1 MLPIARIY
9 ASVLVLLLLVNN
21 TSSFA
26 SSAKAVSSG
35 KLDDG
40 GAAGLSF
47 TTGAEQPLG
56 DILILDHLNINHEQ
70 GRHDWLKAFYFDF
83 LGCVV
88 DPRKEENL
96 LKGRKTLWANIG
108 AQQFHLPEGK
118 DAQVLEGVV
127 TLAFPD
133 ISAIVEK
140 CEVVKE
146 LLKGSKF
153 KMQRATDRLI
163 VTDPWGSR
171 FHLVRG
177 QYRDERGEQDGG
189 TSAGLA
195 LQDLTFYTPP
205 RSNIAGIAR
214 FYQHVLNAP
223 ILQVNDYCCVVSVG
237 PLQTLTFELHPEGRA
252 VVHDDLF
259 DEQIDGPEGTPFFL
273 SNYGP
278 HVSMY
283 IKDLPAAYHKA
294 EKLGVVY
301 VNPRFKR
308 RAYTLEEAI
317 DDCMFR
323 CLDIVDPEQPEAG
336 VILKLEH
343 EIRSVVKRDGSM
355 YKSCPF
361 HEIPDG
367 CKTL

>member
-1 MLPIARIY
+1 MTLIY
-9 ASVLVLLLLVNN
+9 PYALILLSLVVD
-21 TSSFA
+21 SSAFA
-26 SSAKAVSSG
+26 STANAASSG
-35 KLDDG
+35 TLDDG
-40 GAAGLSF
+40 SRASELGSKTAGD
-47 TTGAEQPLG
+47 QPVG

-88 DPRKEENL
+88 DPRKAENL
-96 LKGRKTLWANIG
+96 ANGRKTLWANIG

-118 DAQVLEGVV
+118 PDAQVLEGVI

-133 ISAIVEK
+133 ISAIAEK
-140 CEVVKE
+140 SNGAKE
-146 LLKGSKF
+146 QLEESKF
-153 KMQRATDRLI
+153 KMLQAMDRLI
-163 VTDPWGSR
+163 VTDPWGTQ
-171 FHLVRG
+171 FHLVQG
-177 QYRDERGEQDGG
+177 QCRDERGEQDGG

-195 LQDLTFYTPP
+195 LQDLTIYTPP
-205 RSNIAGIAR
+205 RCNIAGIAR

-223 ILQVNDYCCVVSVG
+223 VLEVSHDCCVVSVG
-237 PLQTLTFELHPEGRA
+237 PRQTLTFASHPEGRA
-252 VVHDDLF
+252 VVHDDLL
-259 DEQIDGPEGTPFFL
+259 DEQFDSPEGTPTYL

-283 IKDLPAAYHKA
+283 IKDLPTAYHKA
-294 EKLGVVY
+294 EKLGVAY

-308 RAYTLEEAI
+308 RAYTLAEAV

-323 CLDIVDPEQPEAG
+323 FLDIVDPEQPEAG
-336 VILKLEH
+336 AILKLEH
-343 EIRSVVKRDGSM
+343 EIRSVIKRDGSM

-361 HEIPDG
+361 YQIPDG